1 MDTISAFSFG
11 NLAWLSSQ
19 ALPLILWP
27 SFVASLLR
35 TEQAPTTDLEIYFAR
50 ALGFAILSLG
60 LITVLLSGAIPLGSS
75 IDEAKE
81 SSSNI
86 SPYANAALTV
96 SLFHHSS
103 AAFHCYGR
111 YTWTSETGFLLG
123 CAGSA
128 FFASAALYCV
138 MFAGDKAMI
147 SKYHKFDQ
155 GTSGFPF
162 KNKESYR
169 AKKKAL

>member
-1 MDTISAFSFG
+1 M
-11 NLAWLSSQ
+11 NLTNRA
-19 ALPLILWP
+19 P
-27 SFVASLLR
+27 ASD
-35 TEQAPTTDLEIYFAR
+35 A
-50 ALGFAILSLG
+50 
-60 LITVLLSGAIPLGSS
+60 
-75 IDEAKE
+75 
-81 SSSNI
+81 I
-86 SPYANAALTV
+86 SPYASAALTIT
-96 SLFHHSS
+96 LIHHSCT
-103 AAFHCYGR
+103 AFHCYSR

-123 CAGSA
+123 LLGNSLFA
-128 FFASAALYCV
+128 FAALYCV

>member
-1 MDTISAFSFG
+1 
-11 NLAWLSSQ
+11 
-19 ALPLILWP
+19 
-27 SFVASLLR
+27 V
-35 TEQAPTTDLEIYFAR
+35 
-50 ALGFAILSLG
+50 
-60 LITVLLSGAIPLGSS
+60 
-75 IDEAKE
+75 
-81 SSSNI
+81 
-86 SPYANAALTV
+86 SPYANAALTI
-96 SLFHHSS
+96 SLLHHS
-103 AAFHCYGR
+103 AAALHCYSR

-123 CAGSA
+123 CIGSA
-128 FFASAALYCV
+128 FFASGALYCV